1 MIHFMSDFITA
12 ILHKRAVEFD
22 IHQLSCYYDKRMT
35 NLTSQVACHTVL
47 PTFVYKNT
55 IIWHKWNALYF
66 SWLEHI
72 IFLMS
77 NRMSNNLKPHRLDV
91 LIIQIDFCL
100 IRLYVSLLIETQIV
114 CINKSLL
121 VDDNVLN
128 KAIWKLVLS

>member
-1 MIHFMSDFITA
+1 
-12 ILHKRAVEFD
+12 
-22 IHQLSCYYDKRMT
+22 
-35 NLTSQVACHTVL
+35 
-47 PTFVYKNT
+47 
-55 IIWHKWNALYF
+55 
-66 SWLEHI
+66 
-72 IFLMS
+72 
-77 NRMSNNLKPHRLDV
+77 MSNNLKPHCLDV

>member
-1 MIHFMSDFITA
+1 
-12 ILHKRAVEFD
+12 
-22 IHQLSCYYDKRMT
+22 
-35 NLTSQVACHTVL
+35 
-47 PTFVYKNT
+47 
-55 IIWHKWNALYF
+55 
-66 SWLEHI
+66 
-72 IFLMS
+72 MS

-121 VDDNVLN
+121 VGDNVLN